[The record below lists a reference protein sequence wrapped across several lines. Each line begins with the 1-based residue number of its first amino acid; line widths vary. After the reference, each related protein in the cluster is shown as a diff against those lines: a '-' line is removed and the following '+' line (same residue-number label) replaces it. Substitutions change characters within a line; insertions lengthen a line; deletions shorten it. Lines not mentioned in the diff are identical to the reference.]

1 MLQDIRIRQRDY
13 LIKITQILTQELELE
28 PLLWQV
34 IQMAVDLVGG
44 ESGFVALYDENKGWQ
59 IQTQMNLTEPEL
71 KYIETYLAGIT
82 GSGSASDTSEMLSIN
97 MLVKRLRSLNLP
109 DIADGIGMPL
119 INRDKLMG
127 AIVVF
132 RGYRINFTPYEKNIL
147 KSFTD
152 QAAIAINNALLYSE
166 NLEEKK

>member
-44 ESGFVALYDENKGWQ
+44 ESGFVALYDESKGWQ

-71 KYIETYLAGIT
+71 KYIETYLAGVT
-82 GSGSASDTSEMLSIN
+82 SSGSSSVTSEMLSIN
-97 MLVKRLRSLNLP
+97 MLIKRLRSLNLP

-119 INRDKLMG
+119 INRDKLIG

-132 RGYRINFTPYEKNIL
+132 RGSGSISPLMRKIF
-147 KSFTD
+147 
-152 QAAIAINNALLYSE
+152 
-166 NLEEKK
+166 